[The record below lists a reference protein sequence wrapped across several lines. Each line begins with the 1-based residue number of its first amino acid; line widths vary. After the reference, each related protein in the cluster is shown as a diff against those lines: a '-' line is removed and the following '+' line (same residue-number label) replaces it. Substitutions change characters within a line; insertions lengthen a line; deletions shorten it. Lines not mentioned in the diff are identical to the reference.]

1 MENHRLVPLHLLSSS
16 YEFDDRNISYF
27 VGPNGMPPR
36 DHQYENHSYHKRSFY
51 DGVFQQPTQYN
62 GKTDH
67 KTIIVIL

>member
-1 MENHRLVPLHLLSSS
+1 
-16 YEFDDRNISYF
+16 
-27 VGPNGMPPR
+27 MPTR